1 MSIEKDIFEGY
12 FGLERETFRVDG
24 ANRFASPPHMF
35 KDDHL
40 SRDFCENQL
49 EIITPALRESARG
62 RRLGLRFHRQAERRL
77 TEMN

>member
-1 MSIEKDIFEGY
+1 MSTEKDIFEGY

-49 EIITPALRESARG
+49 EIITPVCERVREAV
-62 RRLGLRFHRQAERRL
+62 GLDYASIAKL
-77 TEMN
+77 NAD